1 MISLEGGLYRPF
13 QFTWPPE
20 MVGQDDATVAQ
31 AIIIMRRQGGAL
43 LGLPVGFLPLDV
55 LQRAAMEEG
64 EDWDF
69 GPHALLSVPA
79 HREDG
84 QLVPSG
90 VEVEVLVIDV
100 SGAALGG
107 LQQLSIDGV
116 TLSFLEDPALVPEP
130 SVLLQ
135 KTKEWL
141 ANQTAARV
149 GLVGFYS
156 AVEEV
161 VPETPLEEESVE
173 ELDFQPGAAA
183 LPKAPAGKQKRVT
196 TAVLAEQL
204 GSVTQ
209 ILPQL
214 VTQLENLQR
223 NQDALQE
230 QVASQQHV
238 VPPRPSQQPVSTS
251 LQEFAKMMG
260 TPPRVKSQM
269 PFPRPV
275 VKSPLTPKMDSPLT
289 LQEQAEE
296 AELPAGSTLA
306 QAVLEQSKALTTL
319 VTQLQSGGDPLLD
332 APSSSSGFSLG
343 SKGSAGRM
351 QLQTELSNRSG
362 AFFLQVAQNAS
373 RRLRPA
379 AKAPVDIP
387 AVASTDFSMVTYLE
401 RFGGYGGC
409 RELGLV
415 QYCLAHIFDAALHSD
430 LEGVREHL
438 ALTMVA
444 VEQATQDSGRWD
456 LAYQLT
462 LLEDPPSQMW
472 AFRSGGSMNPRLR
485 AFAPLC
491 PQKWATIAL
500 AYLKEVDYIQ
510 SRKSDL
516 KKPPTAAA
524 GSPDAALTPSPKR
537 KRNPKGRPR
546 EGAEEQQQDK

>member
-1 MISLEGGLYRPF
+1 MLWHLLFDLRLVPVLRGPGLLAIGLVSVWLVVSGLRGLLLPASIPIAS
-13 QFTWPPE
+13 TWFSRHLDLP
-20 MVGQDDATVAQ
+20 AHWCA
-31 AIIIMRRQGGAL
+31 
-43 LGLPVGFLPLDV
+43 PVG
-55 LQRAAMEEG
+55 RA
-64 EDWDF
+64 
-69 GPHALLSVPA
+69 SC
-79 HREDG
+79 
-84 QLVPSG
+84 G
-90 VEVEVLVIDV
+90 VDL
-100 SGAALGG
+100 
-107 LQQLSIDGV
+107 
-116 TLSFLEDPALVPEP
+116 
-130 SVLLQ
+130 
-135 KTKEWL
+135 
-141 ANQTAARV
+141 
-149 GLVGFYS
+149 
-156 AVEEV
+156 
-161 VPETPLEEESVE
+161 
-173 ELDFQPGAAA
+173 
-183 LPKAPAGKQKRVT
+183 
-196 TAVLAEQL
+196 
-204 GSVTQ
+204 
-209 ILPQL
+209 
-214 VTQLENLQR
+214 
-223 NQDALQE
+223 
-230 QVASQQHV
+230 
-238 VPPRPSQQPVSTS
+238 
-251 LQEFAKMMG
+251 
-260 TPPRVKSQM
+260 
-269 PFPRPV
+269 
-275 VKSPLTPKMDSPLT
+275 
-289 LQEQAEE
+289 
-296 AELPAGSTLA
+296 
-306 QAVLEQSKALTTL
+306 LEQSKALTTL

-510 SRKSDL
+510 SRRSDL